1 MSSAAT
7 LRRVDGEEPG
17 RPVEK
22 RRGRPTLVAIER
34 APSCAREHRTAFQRD
49 RTGLVRDPS
58 ELRTRDVCLLE
69 VVSDELVVARHLL
82 VTTRLEPRR
91 EARVEVGAKLL
102 RHRRI
107 GDVPDEHVVEP
118 EAVVAL
124 VERAVGAEQLLPR
137 EGEQRAAQPI
147 GLVRGQ
153 KLGDR
158 AAVEQPTFD
167 RGALQHRTLP
177 RLEAIDPGREERL
190 DRRRHRLVRN
200 LGIVGEHGE
209 HLLDEQRIALGGVDD
224 PVAKRRR

>member
-1 MSSAAT
+1 M
-7 LRRVDGEEPG
+7 
-17 RPVEK
+17 
-22 RRGRPTLVAIER
+22 
-34 APSCAREHRTAFQRD
+34 
-49 RTGLVRDPS
+49 
-58 ELRTRDVCLLE
+58 
-69 VVSDELVVARHLL
+69 
-82 VTTRLEPRR
+82 
-91 EARVEVGAKLL
+91 
-102 RHRRI
+102 
-107 GDVPDEHVVEP
+107 VEP
-118 EAVVAL
+118 EPVVAL

-137 EGEQRAAQPI
+137 EGEQRAAEPI

-209 HLLDEQRIALGGVDD
+209 HLLDEQRIALGGMDD
-224 PVAKRRR
+224 PVAKRRSDLPAVQQPVDQMLRLVVVERRERDEPRARPWRSPGRPGVEEVRSREAEEQDRRTAGEAEDVLEQVEQRGLRPVDVVHRDDERSRHRERLEEPAERPGRLLG